1 MNVPEL
7 LEKGYIQN
15 FRIVQNQYFIFKVYF
30 YQKVQNRAGKSTDM
44 SCPPK
49 YRENEVDSKIIRIKL
64 KDFNFNMI

>member
-15 FRIVQNQYFIFKVYF
+15 FRIVQNQYFKVYF
-30 YQKVQNRAGKSTDM
+30 YQKVQNWAGKSTDM

-49 YRENEVDSKIIRIKL
+49 YRENEVDSKIILIKL
-64 KDFNFNMI
+64 KDFYFNMI

>member
-15 FRIVQNQYFIFKVYF
+15 FRIVQNQYFKVYF
-30 YQKVQNRAGKSTDM
+30 YQKVQNWAGKSTDM

-49 YRENEVDSKIIRIKL
+49 YREMRLIRKLFESNLKILIL
-64 KDFNFNMI
+64 T